1 MQRPA
6 FFFSAYPY
14 AEMPSFR
21 QTILMTDFF
30 AETWL
35 LWLLLSTG
43 AALFWAARSRAW
55 FRYVYRRYL
64 MALVTLLTVSAI
76 VFSLMEVLPGDCAEK
91 YIAYKNTQGMVIT
104 QADIDA
110 ERARMGL
117 DKSLPERWGRWVT
130 NLTLKG
136 DLGFSCA
143 KRQSVNLALGD
154 RFWLSLGFCLAGLLF
169 AYLIAVPFG
178 ILSAWTLNK
187 PWRDHNPQHSP
198 AQRRLNSLGLSLAKC
213 TDLLLRVISYLGL
226 ALPNF
231 LLALSIILLYVFAGE
246 ATPTGLF
253 SEAWKNEPWFA
264 ETGFQWGKLDDFI
277 GHIWLPIF
285 VIGWAAT
292 ALQLQTVRA
301 LVVDEANKLYVDA
314 ARARGVDGFRL
325 WARYP
330 VRHAISPLFNSV
342 GFDFQRVFNDLPI
355 VAVVIGLT
363 DAAALLIEALAMT
376 NDQELAAAILF
387 LVALVVISMN
397 FITDIVLAAV
407 DPRVRSSVMG
417 SGGH

>member
-1 MQRPA
+1 
-6 FFFSAYPY
+6 
-14 AEMPSFR
+14 
-21 QTILMTDFF
+21 MTDFF
-30 AETWL
+30 SQTWL
-35 LWLLLSTG
+35 LWILLSIGGFLFWQSRSSQYFHYVFNRYVLALATLLL
-43 AALFWAARSRAW
+43 
-55 FRYVYRRYL
+55 
-64 MALVTLLTVSAI
+64 VSGI

-91 YIAYKNTQGMVIT
+91 YIAYKNTQGETIT

-117 DKSLPERWGRWVT
+117 DQPLAVRWGSWVT
-130 NLTLKG
+130 DLTLRG

-154 RFWLSLGFCLAGLLF
+154 RFWLSFGFCIAALIF
-169 AYLIAVPFG
+169 SYLIAVPFG
-178 ILSAWTLNK
+178 ILSAFTINKNWTDK
-187 PWRDHNPQHSP
+187 NPNHTP
-198 AQRRLNSLGLSLAKC
+198 LQRLLNSIGLSFQKLL
-213 TDLLLRVISYLGL
+213 DLKLRVISYLGL

-231 LLALSIILLYVFAGE
+231 LLALTIILLYVFAGE
-246 ATPTGLF
+246 PAPTGLF
-253 SEAWKNEPWFA
+253 SDEWRSVAWFGED
-264 ETGFQWGKLDDFI
+264 GFSWGKLNDFL

-285 VIGWAAT
+285 VIGWSAT

-301 LVVDEANKLYVDA
+301 LVVDESNKLYVDA
-314 ARARGVDGFRL
+314 ARARGVDGMAL
-325 WARYP
+325 WAGYP
-330 VRHAISPLFNSV
+330 VRHSISPLFNSV

-397 FITDIVLAAV
+397 FVTDVVLAAI
-407 DPRVRSSVMG
+407 DPRVRKSVLG
-417 SGGH
+417 